1 MNDAGAAQR
10 AWLDLV
16 QEDILD
22 PERPI
27 VDPHHHLWRHPGIP
41 EYLLEDL
48 WADTGSGHH
57 IVKTVFMECGA
68 EYHEHGPEEL
78 RSLGEVEFVTAQG
91 RYYLHM
97 IECFTPERCML
108 ESNFPVDKLSISYP
122 VLWNGLKIYKL

>member
-27 VDPHHHLWRHPGIP
+27 VDPHHHLWRHPGLP

-48 WADTGSGHH
+48 WADTGSGHN
-57 IVKTVFMECGA
+57 VGKTVFMECGA
-68 EYHEHGPEEL
+68 EYREDGPEEL
-78 RSLGEVEFVTAQG
+78 RSL
-91 RYYLHM
+91 LHSAGL
-97 IECFTPERCML
+97 PAVQVQRH
-108 ESNFPVDKLSISYP
+108 FPFRMAAVGP
-122 VLWNGLKIYKL
+122 VPNPSRGGDR